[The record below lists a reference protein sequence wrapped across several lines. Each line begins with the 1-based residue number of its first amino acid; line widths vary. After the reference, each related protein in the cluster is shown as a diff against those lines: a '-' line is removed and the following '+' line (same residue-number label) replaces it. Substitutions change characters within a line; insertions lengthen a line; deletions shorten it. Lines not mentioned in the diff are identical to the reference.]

1 MSLARYREQFV
12 QLLNFMKVFKMFDSI
27 VMFSM
32 LVVACAFISNEGF
45 ALLHAVRYARKLQ
58 GSLLQRARHGLA
70 RYQWASPCFHEV
82 FMDRIG
88 QPPAYRM
95 STALFAWGGAMAVG
109 VLAVYAAGVQ
119 GSVSALVPMGAAMAV
134 SASFFVGAHGRAF
147 MAQRTFILN
156 SIQSGIW
163 ASPA

>member
-1 MSLARYREQFV
+1 
-12 QLLNFMKVFKMFDSI
+12 MFDKL

-32 LVVACAFISNEGF
+32 LVVVCAFISNEGY
-45 ALLHAVRYARKLQ
+45 ALLHAVGYARKMQ
-58 GSLLQRARHGLA
+58 GLSLLQRAYHGLA

-88 QPPAYRM
+88 QRPAYRM
-95 STALFAWGGAMAVG
+95 STALFAWGGAMTVG

-119 GSVSALVPMGAAMAV
+119 ASVSALVPMGAAMAV
-134 SASFFVGAHGRAF
+134 SAGFFIGAHGKAFIAQRAF
-147 MAQRTFILN
+147 VSN

-163 ASPA
+163 ASAA